1 MQYARINIWSNWCGK
16 RIMGGSKSLLVFAGA
31 GSPTFYNDLIRRGVK
46 PHMTVK
52 SRASYCR
59 YSANCTGF
67 PLGESDN
74 LSTIQPELRSLSAYA
89 ASSAFRLIN
98 VDKVQVLLLV
108 SAGSF
113 ASASNL
119 SFSGKDFVISLIK
132 YRAPML

>member
-1 MQYARINIWSNWCGK
+1 MIA
-16 RIMGGSKSLLVFAGA
+16 
-31 GSPTFYNDLIRRGVK
+31 VK
-46 PHMTVK
+46 PHMTK

-74 LSTIQPELRSLSAYA
+74 LSTIQPELRFLSAYA

-119 SFSGKDFVISLIK
+119 SFSGKDFVISLI
-132 YRAPML
+132 

>member
-1 MQYARINIWSNWCGK
+1 MIA
-16 RIMGGSKSLLVFAGA
+16 
-31 GSPTFYNDLIRRGVK
+31 VK
-46 PHMTVK
+46 PHMTK

-113 ASASNL
+113 ASAANL